1 MMKWMAIIAVLLLNA
16 CSGEVSKTYYQLP
29 ALRAP
34 AAASSGMAS
43 KQLWVEYVSVADYLA
58 AAGVVYQTNDVQYV
72 IATNNLWASPLDQQ
86 LQQTLVANLSNV
98 LPGWLVSS
106 QPLDS
111 DQDVLNV
118 TITGFHGRY
127 DGRAI
132 IRGVWILRHQGKLIK
147 QPFDLELKQNEDGY
161 DALIRALAEGWQQEA
176 RVIAARL
183 HNAK

>member
-1 MMKWMAIIAVLLLNA
+1 
-16 CSGEVSKTYYQLP
+16 
-29 ALRAP
+29 
-34 AAASSGMAS
+34 
-43 KQLWVEYVSVADYLA
+43 
-58 AAGVVYQTNDVQYV
+58 
-72 IATNNLWASPLDQQ
+72 
-86 LQQTLVANLSNV
+86 LQQTLVVNLSNV
-98 LPGWLVSS
+98 LSGWLVSS

-132 IRGVWILRHQGKLIK
+132 IRGVWILRHQGQLIK

-176 RVIAARL
+176 RMIAARL